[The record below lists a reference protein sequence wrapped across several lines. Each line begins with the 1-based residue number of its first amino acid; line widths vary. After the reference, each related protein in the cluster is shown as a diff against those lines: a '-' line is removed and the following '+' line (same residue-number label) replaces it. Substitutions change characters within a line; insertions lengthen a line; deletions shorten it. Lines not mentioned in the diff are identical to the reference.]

1 MLFIFVFGFNTNN
14 EKKVN
19 AKVLCYFKSEL

>member
-1 MLFIFVFGFNTNN
+1 MFFIFVFGFNINN

-19 AKVLCYFKSEL
+19 VKVLCYFKFEL